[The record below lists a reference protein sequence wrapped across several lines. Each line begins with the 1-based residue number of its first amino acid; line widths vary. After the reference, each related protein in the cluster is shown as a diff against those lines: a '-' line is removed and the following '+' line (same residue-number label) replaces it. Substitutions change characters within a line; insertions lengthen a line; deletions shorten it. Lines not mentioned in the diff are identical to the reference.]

1 MLPLRVIRLCWKS
14 IINVKII
21 TIILQVVWRIEPSVF
36 PHIGQVT
43 NVNTVKLVSGS
54 AGRQPLREAQLTG
67 ELWRSHTLSESH
79 SPEERE
85 RERRFRYP
93 DCCLIKWQNFPSY
106 VKHHSYLMSFM
117 SPTSSNGDI
126 PKAWNWIVY
135 GQRHDIMEVRP
146 FLATPR
152 KSFSLWSL
160 WAVERVTE
168 MEWGEGRLETLR
180 HNRKWKYGG

>member
-1 MLPLRVIRLCWKS
+1 MVYLWKKKLHQIVLEVNHKPS
-14 IINVKII
+14 DYYNYITSCVKNWAECVPSHWTGYKCKHSKIS
-21 TIILQVVWRIEPSVF
+21 LQLSWPAAPEGSSVD
-36 PHIGQVT
+36 
-43 NVNTVKLVSGS
+43 
-54 AGRQPLREAQLTG
+54 GRA
-67 ELWRSHTLSESH
+67 LSESH
-79 SPEERE
+79 NTEEKE
-85 RERRFRYP
+85 RDGGFRYP
-93 DCCLIKWQNFPSY
+93 DCCLISDKIN
-106 VKHHSYLMSFM
+106 VKHRSYLMSFM

-160 WAVERVTE
+160 WAVDRVTE